1 MSEKN
6 KKVRTFAAIDVGSF
20 EMGLKIFEISQKN
33 GIKCINSVK
42 HRLALG
48 NDSYVR
54 KKISYEKMEELFSTV
69 NKFKEIMRE
78 YEVSDYKAYGT
89 SALRETENTAIIL
102 EQIRSRTGLE
112 VEVLS
117 NSEQRFLDYKAIAA
131 KGKLFDRIIEKST
144 AIVDIGG
151 GSIQISLFDKDRLV
165 QTQAL
170 KLGVLRLHER
180 LQEIRPRSTQTE
192 DLLDEMIGSQIKTFH
207 KVFLK
212 DRDVKN
218 LIIMDEYLSP
228 RFHHIVDGVSAEGSI
243 STAGFMD
250 FAEGLLLRRDEELEN
265 DMELP
270 EEKIALFR
278 LSTAIIKRVAG
289 NFEVDTIWATGAE
302 LCDGIAYEY
311 AEKKKLTRIAH
322 DFEDDILDSAQTVG
336 KRYQSSTKHAEAV
349 EKAALSIFDGM
360 KSVHGMGRRERLLLR
375 LAAILQDCGKFIN
388 MTNVG
393 ECSFAIIANTE
404 IIGLS
409 HNERIIV
416 ASVVKYNHGPFEYYP
431 EMSGRIGVD
440 RRSYLTIA
448 KLTAILQLANALD
461 KGRGE
466 KIKKIDAA
474 LEKDELR
481 IYVDAKKD
489 MLYEQERFDKR
500 SGFFEEVYGVHPK
513 LYRMKN
519 K

>member
-1 MSEKN
+1 
-6 KKVRTFAAIDVGSF
+6 
-20 EMGLKIFEISQKN
+20 
-33 GIKCINSVK
+33 
-42 HRLALG
+42 
-48 NDSYVR
+48 
-54 KKISYEKMEELFSTV
+54 
-69 NKFKEIMRE
+69 
-78 YEVSDYKAYGT
+78 
-89 SALRETENTAIIL
+89 
-102 EQIRSRTGLE
+102 
-112 VEVLS
+112 
-117 NSEQRFLDYKAIAA
+117 
-131 KGKLFDRIIEKST
+131 
-144 AIVDIGG
+144 
-151 GSIQISLFDKDRLV
+151 
-165 QTQAL
+165 
-170 KLGVLRLHER
+170 
-180 LQEIRPRSTQTE
+180 
-192 DLLDEMIGSQIKTFH
+192 
-207 KVFLK
+207 
-212 DRDVKN
+212 
-218 LIIMDEYLSP
+218 
-228 RFHHIVDGVSAEGSI
+228 
-243 STAGFMD
+243 
-250 FAEGLLLRRDEELEN
+250 
-265 DMELP
+265 
-270 EEKIALFR
+270 
-278 LSTAIIKRVAG
+278 
-289 NFEVDTIWATGAE
+289 
-302 LCDGIAYEY
+302 
-311 AEKKKLTRIAH
+311 
-322 DFEDDILDSAQTVG
+322 
-336 KRYQSSTKHAEAV
+336 
-349 EKAALSIFDGM
+349 M

-461 KGRGE
+461 KGKGE